1 MLQFDKNEEEDA
13 MINIPMKSG
22 APLTND
28 TLSSINQQK
37 NSGAYSI
44 QSISS
49 LNRTG
54 AEQRDTTPPGP
65 APVNNNVGYNS
76 MPNTVSAPAPAP
88 IPTPAPAPAP
98 TPAPAPAPTPA
109 ITNFPTPQLVNPTA
123 KGQKVL
129 LNGVS
134 NQSKLKVC
142 FGWNINNA
150 QCDVDVSAFLL
161 NASGK
166 VIGDDWFVF
175 YGQTNSP
182 DQSTT
187 FFNDNGPDREFITI
201 DFNRL
206 NSDVTKIVF
215 VLTINEAFEKNL
227 NFSMLQDAY
236 IRILDQS
243 TSAELISFK
252 MTDYY
257 ANVTSMM
264 IGEIYLH
271 NNNWKFN
278 AVGNGV
284 AKDLAGL
291 CELYGV
297 QTI

>member
-1 MLQFDKNEEEDA
+1 MLQFDKDEEEDA
-13 MINIPMKSG
+13 MINIPMNSG
-22 APLTND
+22 APLTKD
-28 TLSSINQQK
+28 TISSINQQK
-37 NSGAYSI
+37 NSGAYSSQTI
-44 QSISS
+44 TS

-54 AEQRDTTPPGP
+54 TDQSGATPPNP

-88 IPTPAPAPAP
+88 IPTPAPVPAP

-109 ITNFPTPQLVNPTA
+109 ITNFPTPQLVNTTA
-123 KGQKVL
+123 KGQKVP
-129 LNGVS
+129 LNGVN

-142 FGWNINNA
+142 FGWNINNP

-206 NSDVTKIVF
+206 NNDVTKIVF

>member
-1 MLQFDKNEEEDA
+1 

-22 APLTND
+22 APLTKD
-28 TLSSINQQK
+28 TLLSINQQK

-88 IPTPAPAPAP
+88 IP
-98 TPAPAPAPTPA
+98 APAPAPTPA

-142 FGWNINNA
+142 FGWNINNP